1 MKAPGW
7 YIRIKSRDPV
17 WLWLKLIVIMVFT
30 ALLVLKEQDITL
42 LASER
47 QAVFPIALFI
57 FVAILLSPKMRH
69 ILIVSLSF
77 GVGFLAIR
85 DAEWHGPLPAI
96 LNTLLIRSVVY
107 PFVWGMIAGLSL
119 MAGAVES
126 LSPGKSLARRCYFA
140 AAALYFTGHGFMI
153 EILRPSNEGL
163 VMCVIGLLAFA
174 GFWLVPY
181 STISDEE
188 AVRYS
193 VSVNETEESIPNSA
207 LPFTPPMNGLNSH
220 LPHINR

>member
-7 YIRIKSRDPV
+7 YIRIKSGDVV
-17 WLWLKLIVIMVFT
+17 WHWLKLIAIMVPT
-30 ALLVLKEQDITL
+30 ALLVLKEQDIAI

-47 QAVFPIALFI
+47 HAVFSIALFI

-107 PFVWGMIAGLSL
+107 PFVWGSIAGLSL
-119 MAGAVES
+119 TAGAVES
-126 LSPGKSLARRCYFA
+126 FSPGKPLTRRCYFA

-153 EILRPSNEGL
+153 EILHPSNEGL
-163 VMCVIGLLAFA
+163 VMCIIGLLAFV

-188 AVRYS
+188 AVKYS
-193 VSVNETEESIPNSA
+193 VSVNETDESVPNPI
-207 LPFTPPMNGLNSH
+207 LPPASPMNGLKSH
-220 LPHINR
+220 LPHLNR